1 MLYRS
6 MQDKNEVV
14 LSGRQEG
21 GQPWADAASARAP
34 MPPLGEYQ
42 YTEPPECPMQPPG
55 TAMEMENGFRRLPDN
70 ERDNYMM
77 EIFSGPSEDFMIPRN
92 NYSRRSV

>member
-6 MQDKNEVV
+6 MQDKNEIV
-14 LSGRQEG
+14 LSGRQDG

-34 MPPLGEYQ
+34 MPPLGQYEY
-42 YTEPPECPMQPPG
+42 TPPPECPMQPPG
-55 TAMEMENGFRRLPDN
+55 TTAEMDNGFRRLPDR
-70 ERDNYMM
+70 EREGYMM
-77 EIFSGPSEDFMIPRN
+77 EVFSEPTESYLIPRN